1 MAMRSPNEIKLQ
13 ETIIRSL
20 AGIYKSHKSSQQ
32 ILTNLEKEE
41 AVIKGVTVNL
51 IVKNPITLIF
61 KVETESSVTEG
72 ESISWKEI
80 SDRLGTFFLLVPEP
94 LKPEAGRILVKTGL
108 KNVRLCCYKIADNK
122 LKFIN
127 LP

>member
-1 MAMRSPNEIKLQ
+1 MAMRSPKEMKMH

-20 AGIYKSHKSSQQ
+20 AGIYDQKNAHQV
-32 ILTNLEKEE
+32 LTNLDKQE
-41 AVIKGVTVNL
+41 AVMKGVTVDL

-61 KVETESSVTEG
+61 KVETDTSVTEG
-72 ESISWKEI
+72 EAIAWKGI
-80 SDRLGTFFLLVPEP
+80 YDQLGTFFLMVPEP
-94 LKPEAGRILVKTGL
+94 LKAEANRILQKVGL
-108 KNVRLCCYKIADNK
+108 KSVRLCYYKIADNK